1 MLLMVN
7 SSQFFQGIQKESC
20 RCTEKIGSFSTYDS
34 AVRKFHCCSRAIGF
48 FLFFE
53 GSRYNLSVCDLCVS
67 LLKEQFDLA
76 YFILCTGTGN
86 QSVHALVIAA
96 DDLLTG
102 SFLAYFIINDTVAC
116 HVNTHICRRFVR
128 AAAHDLL
135 KHSLY
140 NRENLYITV
149 IVNSSLAVSFQMERI
164 DHVDIIQICSSSFIS
179 KVYRMFQR
187 EVPDREGLEF
197 CIAGFYATF
206 IFMIELR
213 KAGCHLSAS
222 RSWCCDD
229 NERSG
234 SFDIIILS
242 VAFIT
247 YNKGG
252 IAWIS
257 RDQVKLVNTDSQLLQ
272 TFLEEIGTFLAGVL
286 RDAYTSYIQ
295 ATACKLI
302 HKTEHV
308 FVIGNAKVAAHFI
321 LVNVIGT
328 DNNNDLRLIRKLHQH
343 AEFAVR
349 FKTRKNTGCMVV
361 VKQFA
366 AEFKIKFVA
375 ELTDP
380 FTDMF

>member
-1 MLLMVN
+1 
-7 SSQFFQGIQKESC
+7 
-20 RCTEKIGSFSTYDS
+20 
-34 AVRKFHCCSRAIGF
+34 
-48 FLFFE
+48 
-53 GSRYNLSVCDLCVS
+53 
-67 LLKEQFDLA
+67 
-76 YFILCTGTGN
+76 
-86 QSVHALVIAA
+86 
-96 DDLLTG
+96 
-102 SFLAYFIINDTVAC
+102 
-116 HVNTHICRRFVR
+116 
-128 AAAHDLL
+128 
-135 KHSLY
+135 
-140 NRENLYITV
+140 
-149 IVNSSLAVSFQMERI
+149 
-164 DHVDIIQICSSSFIS
+164 
-179 KVYRMFQR
+179 
-187 EVPDREGLEF
+187 
-197 CIAGFYATF
+197 
-206 IFMIELR
+206 MIELR

-252 IAWIS
+252 VAWIS

-286 RDAYTSYIQ
+286 CDAYASHIQ